1 MINLKD
7 RLSEL
12 DVLLNYIDAEEW
24 LKIPD
29 EIIFYIKDN
38 KNKDYN
44 WEYDETK
51 SLENQNLSKDTFSLL
66 TFIMYKYIASE
77 NEKKEISLL
86 VNEITEELNKKYDVD
101 NIFKKT
107 SGENKNISNL
117 KEITVSNE
125 TSLIK
130 IDENNKSFFSIIIS
144 FIKKF
149 FKKQ

>member
-77 NEKKEISLL
+77 EEKKEISLSI
-86 VNEITEELNKKYDVD
+86 NEITEELNKKYDVD

-107 SGENKNISNL
+107 SRENKNISSS

>member
-12 DVLLNYIDAEEW
+12 DVLLNYIDSEDW

-29 EIIFYIKDN
+29 DIIFYIKEN
-38 KNKDYN
+38 KNEEYN

-77 NEKKEISLL
+77 DEKKEITSL

-107 SGENKNISNL
+107 SGENKNISSS
-117 KEITVSNE
+117 EGITICNE
-125 TSLIK
+125 TALIK

-149 FKKQ
+149 LKK

>member
-77 NEKKEISLL
+77 EEKKEISLSI
-86 VNEITEELNKKYDVD
+86 NEITEELNKKYDVD

-130 IDENNKSFFSIIIS
+130 IDENNKSFFGIIIS

-149 FKKQ
+149 FKK

>member
-12 DVLLNYIDAEEW
+12 DVLLNYIDAEDW

-29 EIIFYIKDN
+29 DIIFYIKEN
-38 KNKDYN
+38 KNKEYN

-77 NEKKEISLL
+77 EEKKEINLL
-86 VNEITEELNKKYDVD
+86 INEITEELNKKYDLD

-107 SGENKNISNL
+107 SEENKKISSL
-117 KEITVSNE
+117 EEITVSNE

-130 IDENNKSFFSIIIS
+130 IDENNKSFFSIILS

-149 FKKQ
+149 FKK

>member
-12 DVLLNYIDAEEW
+12 DVLLNYIDSEDW

-29 EIIFYIKDN
+29 NIIFYIKEN

-51 SLENQNLSKDTFSLL
+51 SLENQNLNKDTFSLL

-77 NEKKEISLL
+77 EEKKEINLL

-107 SGENKNISNL
+107 SAENKNSS
-117 KEITVSNE
+117 EEFTVSKE
-125 TSLIK
+125 TALIK
-130 IDENNKSFFSIIIS
+130 VDEKKENFFSIIIS

>member
-12 DVLLNYIDAEEW
+12 DVLLNYIDAEDW

-29 EIIFYIKDN
+29 DIIFYIKEN
-38 KNKDYN
+38 KNKEYN

-77 NEKKEISLL
+77 EEKKEISLL
-86 VNEITEELNKKYDVD
+86 INEITEELNKKYDLD

-107 SGENKNISNL
+107 SEENKKISSL
-117 KEITVSNE
+117 EEITVSNE

-130 IDENNKSFFSIIIS
+130 IDENNKSFFSIILS

-149 FKKQ
+149 FKK